1 MKHCLL
7 FLFLFCQPIW
17 ALAQIIEIDTSETAP
32 PPIRRNVLTD
42 DPEQRSTLPRS
53 STSRTASGR
62 QSDYLL
68 LHQLREIQTW
78 SVAIEGGFRS
88 DASNLTNTFNRLV
101 SSATQFKGVWSVLA
115 GYTYRNAWAVET
127 GYARAPIH
135 LNITIANGSQPLV
148 FTYQNSGS
156 GIPVRLKRRIG
167 SGKKAENGTGF
178 WVTGGAWLIPNGT
191 KQLDD
196 FKLIGYIYGGR
207 NNRIDTLRLD
217 NITSTNQI
225 TGLAEAGFEYNVRL
239 SSSLELGGY
248 LRKFWGLGDALR
260 SDMIY
265 SVNKSS
271 IQYASATA
279 NGTGWGFGMSLRYIY
294 GKQHELKQERDR

>member
-7 FLFLFCQPIW
+7 ILFLFCQSVS

-32 PPIRRNVLTD
+32 PPIRRRVLTD
-42 DPEQRSTLPRS
+42 DPEQRSDVPRS

-62 QSDYLL
+62 ESDYLL

-78 SVAIEGGFRS
+78 SVALEGGFRS
-88 DASNLTNTFNRLV
+88 DGSTLSNSFNRLV
-101 SSATQFKGVWSVLA
+101 STATQFKGVWSVLA
-115 GYTYRNAWAVET
+115 GYTYRNAWAVEA
-127 GYARAPIH
+127 GYAHAPIH

-178 WVTGGAWLIPNGT
+178 WLTGGAWLIPNGT

-196 FKLIGYIYGGR
+196 FKLIGYVYGGR
-207 NNRIDTLRLD
+207 GNRIDTLRLD
-217 NITSTNQI
+217 NTTTTSQF

-248 LRKFWGLGDALR
+248 LRKYWGFGDALR
-260 SDMIY
+260 SDLIY

-271 IQYASATA
+271 IQYASVTA
-279 NGTGWGFGMSLRYIY
+279 NGSGWGFGMLLRYIY
-294 GKQHELKQERDR
+294 GKQHEVKQERTR